1 MSCESIEENI
11 SSHVDGTL
19 NGEER
24 KILLTHIQSCR
35 VCSARVKSLEGV
47 RAGLRQLE
55 QPPVPA
61 RLAVQLRVLASHERV
76 RQLARA
82 SWSARL
88 RYWAGYAQLHF
99 DNLMRPMALP
109 LAGGLLSAILLFGA
123 LVPNLSFVYK
133 VGGEPPLSINIEPD
147 GKVVD
152 WMGELPRLEP
162 VTAITSSDENVVEL
176 TIDDRGNIADYSVL
190 QGELTPAIQNIILFS
205 RFTPAMFFYQPA
217 WGKKL
222 VIVPR
227 RRNVRG

>member
-1 MSCESIEENI
+1 
-11 SSHVDGTL
+11 
-19 NGEER
+19 
-24 KILLTHIQSCR
+24 
-35 VCSARVKSLEGV
+35 
-47 RAGLRQLE
+47 
-55 QPPVPA
+55 
-61 RLAVQLRVLASHERV
+61 
-76 RQLARA
+76 
-82 SWSARL
+82 
-88 RYWAGYAQLHF
+88 
-99 DNLMRPMALP
+99 MALP

-227 RRNVRG
+227 RRSVRG